1 MARTKPILELS
12 EEQLKRQLET
22 VMRSPS
28 TGQKLVRR
36 ARIVG
41 LKRLIAV
48 VREAGHPFG
57 SAGRPPEAQDQ
68 ERSAP
73 ALDRRDRFTRDDI

>member
-48 VREAGHPFG
+48 VREAGAPF
-57 SAGRPPEAQDQ
+57 R
-68 ERSAP
+68 
-73 ALDRRDRFTRDDI
+73 